1 MPLAVLGR
9 QRMHYARRSDSM
21 WTGGNAVSNDD
32 RAVVEQHIAEAGLR
46 PYQAMVVRRIAQDEN
61 VTAALNWIMQMKE
74 VSDGD
79 R

>member
-1 MPLAVLGR
+1 M
-9 QRMHYARRSDSM
+9 
-21 WTGGNAVSNDD
+21 SNDD